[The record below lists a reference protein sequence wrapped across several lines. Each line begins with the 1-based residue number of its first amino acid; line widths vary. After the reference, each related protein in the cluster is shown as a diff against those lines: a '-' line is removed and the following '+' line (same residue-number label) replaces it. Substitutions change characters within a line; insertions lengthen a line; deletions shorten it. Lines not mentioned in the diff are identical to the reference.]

1 MKKILSILLA
11 AVLAFGLT
19 ACAKDSEP
27 PVIEG
32 VVDSAQIAQGESF
45 NALENVTAKD
55 DKDGDITDKIA
66 LSSEPNLEFKDGVA
80 TPPSPGTYEIIYSV
94 KDKAGN
100 EGNAYTTLTVTRSIN
115 KEESYKKYVFD
126 DAAAEDISTFG
137 FAAETANG
145 AAAEL
150 KKEEG
155 VLRLDVKNAGADAG
169 DVMLNK
175 REFKTVPGTDYEISV
190 WMKSNVP
197 FMFHYIANDT
207 AKGWLPLGNSAWNV
221 NVGTSYAEYSLI
233 FTAPAEENANVE
245 ILMQMGKFALQDAVN
260 PDAFVLDVLKVE
272 VTESTGTETEKSVYA
287 SNYAEN
293 LNGFEVVKVSD
304 KAAAEAKQEGGNAAV
319 SVEAYPDAGYEL
331 RMLQSIGT
339 PIEKDKKYKA
349 TIEVTAENTQNTE
362 IVVESKKQEHNARAF
377 YYGVKTLNA
386 GEKTTIEFTFVSGAD
401 IADDAVV
408 RMDIGTKSEGVTT
421 NKITVSKIEF
431 FAVEGDKTSEF
442 SLHRFIPYNEE
453 TEWNCFNG
461 SDDATLDA
469 GGLGTMYA
477 KDGKL
482 YYKIEEISS
491 LDYGNKIFVNKIH
504 LEAGGLYKIKFT
516 MKADRD
522 VKCWFILNK
531 YKDYDPRISEVFD
544 LGAEA
549 KTFEF
554 TTSQEIVIGT
564 DFELVF
570 SFGATYNEAGA
581 HPVLI
586 EFSDVEIFKLT

>member
-1 MKKILSILLA
+1 M
-11 AVLAFGLT
+11 
-19 ACAKDSEP
+19 
-27 PVIEG
+27 
-32 VVDSAQIAQGESF
+32 
-45 NALENVTAKD
+45 
-55 DKDGDITDKIA
+55 
-66 LSSEPNLEFKDGVA
+66 
-80 TPPSPGTYEIIYSV
+80 
-94 KDKAGN
+94 
-100 EGNAYTTLTVTRSIN
+100 
-115 KEESYKKYVFD
+115 
-126 DAAAEDISTFG
+126 
-137 FAAETANG
+137 
-145 AAAEL
+145 
-150 KKEEG
+150 
-155 VLRLDVKNAGADAG
+155 
-169 DVMLNK
+169 
-175 REFKTVPGTDYEISV
+175 
-190 WMKSNVP
+190 
-197 FMFHYIANDT
+197 
-207 AKGWLPLGNSAWNV
+207 
-221 NVGTSYAEYSLI
+221 
-233 FTAPAEENANVE
+233 
-245 ILMQMGKFALQDAVN
+245 
-260 PDAFVLDVLKVE
+260 
-272 VTESTGTETEKSVYA
+272 
-287 SNYAEN
+287 
-293 LNGFEVVKVSD
+293 
-304 KAAAEAKQEGGNAAV
+304 
-319 SVEAYPDAGYEL
+319 
-331 RMLQSIGT
+331 
-339 PIEKDKKYKA
+339 
-349 TIEVTAENTQNTE
+349 
-362 IVVESKKQEHNARAF
+362 
-377 YYGVKTLNA
+377 
-386 GEKTTIEFTFVSGAD
+386 
-401 IADDAVV
+401 

>member
-175 REFKTVPGTDYEISV
+175 REFRLFPARI
-190 WMKSNVP
+190 MKFP
-197 FMFHYIANDT
+197 
-207 AKGWLPLGNSAWNV
+207 
-221 NVGTSYAEYSLI
+221 
-233 FTAPAEENANVE
+233 
-245 ILMQMGKFALQDAVN
+245 
-260 PDAFVLDVLKVE
+260 
-272 VTESTGTETEKSVYA
+272 
-287 SNYAEN
+287 
-293 LNGFEVVKVSD
+293 
-304 KAAAEAKQEGGNAAV
+304 
-319 SVEAYPDAGYEL
+319 
-331 RMLQSIGT
+331 
-339 PIEKDKKYKA
+339 
-349 TIEVTAENTQNTE
+349 
-362 IVVESKKQEHNARAF
+362 
-377 YYGVKTLNA
+377 YG
-386 GEKTTIEFTFVSGAD
+386 
-401 IADDAVV
+401 
-408 RMDIGTKSEGVTT
+408 
-421 NKITVSKIEF
+421 
-431 FAVEGDKTSEF
+431 
-442 SLHRFIPYNEE
+442 
-453 TEWNCFNG
+453 
-461 SDDATLDA
+461 
-469 GGLGTMYA
+469 
-477 KDGKL
+477 
-482 YYKIEEISS
+482 
-491 LDYGNKIFVNKIH
+491 
-504 LEAGGLYKIKFT
+504 
-516 MKADRD
+516 
-522 VKCWFILNK
+522 
-531 YKDYDPRISEVFD
+531 
-544 LGAEA
+544 
-549 KTFEF
+549 
-554 TTSQEIVIGT
+554 
-564 DFELVF
+564 
-570 SFGATYNEAGA
+570 
-581 HPVLI
+581 
-586 EFSDVEIFKLT
+586 